1 MAAAY
6 VTCAAGGAAAAG
18 GVAAAAVCVVVCI
31 TLLLQDVIFSPG
43 PNLRP
48 CRVAND
54 CSTVRLKPTGVPDPT
69 QTQPYETKHKI
80 WSKMCLIPDKI
91 PDFLGT
97 RIRFTRYPT
106 FLYPAPPL
114 LPSNIYMV

>member
-6 VTCAAGGAAAAG
+6 ITCAAGGAAAAG

-54 CSTVRLKPTGVPDPT
+54 CSTVRLKPTGF
-69 QTQPYETKHKI
+69 
-80 WSKMCLIPDKI
+80 M
-91 PDFLGT
+91 
-97 RIRFTRYPT
+97 
-106 FLYPAPPL
+106 
-114 LPSNIYMV
+114 LP